1 LKKIVVFTGAG
12 MSQES
17 GINTFRDA
25 DGLWE
30 GHDVMQVASIEGWHK
45 NKEIVLDFYN
55 TRRTQLKSVHPN
67 HGHLALKKLEEKY
80 KVTIVTQNVDD
91 LHERA
96 GSKDIIHL
104 HGSLIKAKGETNK
117 SQEIHWTD
125 DIKIGDRDDHGAQ
138 MRPAIV
144 WFGEAVPMMQE
155 AAYTAEEA
163 DIFIIVG
170 TSLQVYPAASLIN
183 YAPNRA
189 KIYYIDQDP
198 KVSHELAVR
207 NEAVIIKGTANI
219 DLPILVEKLLVEA

>member
-1 LKKIVVFTGAG
+1 
-12 MSQES
+12 
-17 GINTFRDA
+17 
-25 DGLWE
+25 
-30 GHDVMQVASIEGWHK
+30 
-45 NKEIVLDFYN
+45 
-55 TRRTQLKSVHPN
+55 
-67 HGHLALKKLEEKY
+67 
-80 KVTIVTQNVDD
+80 
-91 LHERA
+91 
-96 GSKDIIHL
+96 
-104 HGSLIKAKGETNK
+104 
-117 SQEIHWTD
+117 
-125 DIKIGDRDDHGAQ
+125 

-144 WFGEAVPMMQE
+144 WFGEAVPMMEE
-155 AAYTAEEA
+155 AAYTSEEA